1 MQRIGSTRQWAVRTA
16 TAVAVIGSVTG
27 VSAGLVAAQAAPTAA
42 AVTKKAVVVKVVT
55 RHPFGKMLATTHG
68 RSLYIKPHGGCAAA
82 CLAAWPPLFM
92 PKGKTIP
99 LGTHCLGTMK
109 AGHRRQVTYRGKRLY
124 LFVSDSG
131 SSVTGNNVQGFKVAK
146 ISMGSCPH

>member
-1 MQRIGSTRQWAVRTA
+1 MRRIGSTRQWAVRTA
-16 TAVAVIGSVTG
+16 TAVAAIGSVTA
-27 VSAGLVAAQAAPTAA
+27 VSAGLVAAQAAP

-55 RHPFGKMLATTHG
+55 RHPFGKMLATVHG
-68 RSLYIKPHGGCAAA
+68 RSLYIKPHGGCGAA
-82 CLAAWPPLFM
+82 CLAVWPPLLM

-124 LFVSDSG
+124 LFTGDTG
-131 SSVTGNNVQGFKVAK
+131 SSVTGNNVDNFKVAK
-146 ISMGSCPH
+146 VVMRACPR

>member
-1 MQRIGSTRQWAVRTA
+1 MRRIGSTRQWALRTA

-27 VSAGLVAAQAAPTAA
+27 VSAGLVAAQAAP

-68 RSLYIKPHGGCAAA
+68 RSLYIKPSGGCSGA
-82 CLAAWPPLFM
+82 CLGVWPPLFM

-124 LFVSDSG
+124 LFASDTG
-131 SSVTGNNVQGFKVAK
+131 HSVRGNNMGGFRVAK